1 MKNKISWHINRYLI
15 TLSLLL
21 VCFSSI
27 IMLWGKN
34 INPIESEWVLMI
46 NQYHQASFDKTINF
60 ISDLA
65 TPLLII
71 IALLGLVRFKIAKQ
85 NTYRNFST
93 YLVIAFA
100 INAIL
105 SFIVKNIV
113 CRERPFHVNEAI
125 TKLGSGGSFSFPSG
139 HSADAILLGLVILYF
154 FDTKPI
160 RVFAICWM
168 ILIPL
173 TRIYLGVHYFS
184 DVLGSICIAFIAHK
198 AVMRLKMGSL
208 KKLFI

>member
-1 MKNKISWHINRYLI
+1 MKNKISWHTNRYLI

-34 INPIESEWVLMI
+34 INLIESKWVLMI
-46 NQYHQASFDKTINF
+46 NQYHQTSFDRIINF

-85 NTYRNFST
+85 NTYRNFSY
-93 YLVIAFA
+93 YLIIAFA
-100 INAIL
+100 MNAIL

-113 CRERPFHVNEAI
+113 CRERPFHVNEVI

-154 FDTKPI
+154 FDTKSI
-160 RVFAICWM
+160 RVFAIFWM

-184 DVLGSICIAFIAHK
+184 DVLGSICIALISHN
-198 AVMRLKMGSL
+198 AVMQLKSGSL
-208 KKLFI
+208 KKLFV

>member
-1 MKNKISWHINRYLI
+1 LKHKISWHTNRYLI
-15 TLSLLL
+15 TLSLLV

-34 INPIESEWVLMI
+34 INLIESKWVLMI
-46 NQYHQASFDKTINF
+46 NQYHQASFDRIINF

-85 NTYRNFST
+85 NTYRNFSI
-93 YLVIAFA
+93 YLIIAFA
-100 INAIL
+100 MNAIL

-154 FDTKPI
+154 FDTKSI

-184 DVLGSICIAFIAHK
+184 DVLGSICISLISHN
-198 AVMRLKMGSL
+198 AVMQLKSGSL
-208 KKLFI
+208 KKLFV